1 MEKNQLGKIK
11 MEKQGHPK
19 FYQILEELAEL
30 HSRKNA
36 QYASIENPL
45 GNFKRGSKIV
55 EKLLNPAVKNKPLA
69 YALTLASKQIDGVM
83 EIVGEGKENTPDSLK
98 EKLYDIAV
106 YSVIAVIVSEENE

>member
-1 MEKNQLGKIK
+1 MEKS
-11 MEKQGHPK
+11 GHPK

-30 HSRKNA
+30 HNSKNA
-36 QYASIENPL
+36 QYASIKNPL

-55 EKLLNPAVKNKPLA
+55 DKLLNPAVKNKPLA
-69 YALTLASKQIDGVM
+69 YASTLASKQIDGVM

-106 YSVIAVIVSEENE
+106 YSVIAVILSEEKK